1 MIYTIDSDSICTISY
16 QIWNLGQVFLNNFTI
31 STFYLVLFFDLIT
44 GISALL
50 MLTNKNVMVRKK
62 LGQRGLTDLL

>member
-50 MLTNKNVMVRKK
+50 MLTNKNVMVRKNLVK
-62 LGQRGLTDLL
+62 VV